1 MLTEREAEVVYD
13 LAFNAGWLAKKGC
26 IEIEDSRALF
36 ADILHWARE
45 FESGFDSENGDY
57 YEAVDEFT
65 FRHLVEEYR
74 REERQC

>member
-1 MLTEREAEVVYD
+1 M
-13 LAFNAGWLAKKGC
+13 
-26 IEIEDSRALF
+26 F

-57 YEAVDEFT
+57 YKAVDEFT

-74 REERQC
+74 KEG